1 MEVCAR
7 ISKEWRNRMLF
18 MFFMFF
24 CMAGWFLWDGYIA
37 WPAETERYQ
46 AFSQIA
52 DEVIAKGLAVD
63 VEDVEVR
70 LAWERHARA
79 EGYSSK
85 IPKERTDSDLSQ
97 QRWIGGVMMT
107 ASLLFLGWVLW
118 NHTRS
123 IRAEGDLITGASG
136 ETVHL
141 DSIVSVDRRKWSKK
155 GIAYG
160 IYEKGGKQRRLV
172 LDDHKFAGAEAI
184 VLEAE
189 RRIEARSAKLSSDSA
204 DSDKLPAQ

>member
-18 MFFMFF
+18 MFFMIF

-52 DEVIAKGLAVD
+52 EEVIAKGLAVD

-70 LAWERHARA
+70 LAWERYARA
-79 EGYSSK
+79 EGFTSK

-97 QRWIGGVMMT
+97 QRWIGGVMMIG
-107 ASLLFLGWVLW
+107 SLLFLGWVLW

-123 IRAEGDLITGASG
+123 VRAEGEIITGASG

-141 DSIVSVDRRKWSKK
+141 DSIIEVDRRKWKKK

-160 IYEKGGKQRRLV
+160 IYEQGGKRRRLL

-184 VLEAE
+184 ILEAE
-189 RRIEARSAKLSSDSA
+189 RRIGARAGKLSFDSGA
-204 DSDKLPAQ
+204 SEKLPNQ

>member
-1 MEVCAR
+1 
-7 ISKEWRNRMLF
+7 MLF
-18 MFFMFF
+18 LFFMFF
-24 CMAGWFLWDGYIA
+24 CMAGWFLWDGIIA
-37 WPAETERYQ
+37 WPAENERYQ

-52 DEVIAKGLAVD
+52 DEVMANDLAVD

-70 LAWERHARA
+70 LAWERYARA

-97 QRWIGGVMMT
+97 QLWIGGVMM
-107 ASLLFLGWVLW
+107 AGSLLFLGWVLW

-123 IRAEGDLITGASG
+123 IRAEGDIITGASG

-141 DSIVSVDRRKWSKK
+141 DSIISIDRRKWRKK
-155 GIAYG
+155 GIALG
-160 IYEKGGKQRRLV
+160 IYEKAGKQRRLV

-184 VLEAE
+184 ILEAE
-189 RRIEARSAKLSSDSA
+189 RRIEVRSSPDSSN
-204 DSDKLPAQ
+204 SDKLPDQ